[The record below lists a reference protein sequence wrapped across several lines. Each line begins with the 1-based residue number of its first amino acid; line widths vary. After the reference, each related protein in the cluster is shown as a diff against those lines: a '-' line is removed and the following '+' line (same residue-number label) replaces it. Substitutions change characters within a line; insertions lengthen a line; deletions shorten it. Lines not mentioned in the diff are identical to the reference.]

1 MVRVTIDQGLEA
13 RLLDAPMPIELCDRG
28 GRVVG
33 HFIPVAK
40 PARYQGVES
49 PTPEHELERRSR
61 EEVGRPLADVLHEFR
76 AAP

>member
-1 MVRVTIDQGLEA
+1 MVRVTIDQELEA

-33 HFIPVAK
+33 HFSPVAQ

-49 PTPEHELERRSR
+49 PTPEYELERRSR
-61 EEVGRPLADVLHEFR
+61 EEPGRPLADVLRVFR

>member
-33 HFIPVAK
+33 HFIPVAQ
-40 PARYQGVES
+40 PTRYQSVES

-61 EEVGRPLADVLHEFR
+61 EEPGCSLADVLRDFR

>member
-13 RLLDAPMPIELCDRG
+13 RLLDSPMPIELCDRG

-61 EEVGRPLADVLHEFR
+61 EEPGRPLADVLRDFR